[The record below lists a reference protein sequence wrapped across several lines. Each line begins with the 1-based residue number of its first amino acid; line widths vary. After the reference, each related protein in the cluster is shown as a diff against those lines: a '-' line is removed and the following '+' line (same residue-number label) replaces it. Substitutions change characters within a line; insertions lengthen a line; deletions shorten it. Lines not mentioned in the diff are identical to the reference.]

1 MEYYNAK
8 KDVRLQPGDPF
19 DFGATTVI
27 AKAIGAPD
35 SGLSADHAVECSIKV
50 SVTDVYN
57 PKSDGGQYRC
67 ADPSHGGAEPFGI
80 CEGTRLQTTRST
92 SFADSHEYSID
103 SSNVA
108 ALACC
113 ADEEGTEYEC
123 KKRDASDT
131 FSYCQ
136 PKTSSL
142 AQTTAEPVATAAP
155 AATSAET
162 STDAA
167 EDTEEPEAVAMVEI
181 ARLKNLLNEKENELL
196 EKHHA
201 PGKHGEDALPPVGH
215 KGRHHGKHNMH

>member
-1 MEYYNAK
+1 
-8 KDVRLQPGDPF
+8 
-19 DFGATTVI
+19 
-27 AKAIGAPD
+27 
-35 SGLSADHAVECSIKV
+35 
-50 SVTDVYN
+50 
-57 PKSDGGQYRC
+57 
-67 ADPSHGGAEPFGI
+67 
-80 CEGTRLQTTRST
+80 LQTTRST

-136 PKTSSL
+136 PKTSSP
-142 AQTTAEPVATAAP
+142 AQTTVTQPAQTAATQPAKTAEPAATEAP
-155 AATSAET
+155 AATPAET
-162 STDAA
+162 PTDAA
-167 EDTEEPEAVAMVEI
+167 EETEDAGLVEI

-215 KGRHHGKHNMH
+215 KGRHHGKHNMY